1 MQVRRHLLYCYHLS
15 MSEIQR
21 IVLKNGVTL
30 FPFVS
35 KDEVVDYADKK
46 KCILI
51 AMNAGKVGRSSEE
64 MVSIINRNVGYAD
77 GIAAVAVLK
86 KRGIKNA
93 IKIPGCELWL
103 DIVSRKYKDST
114 FYLVGGKQEVIDT
127 VVEKLQKDFP
137 GIHIAGYRNGYM
149 SDQDEKALIDDIATK
164 KPDVVF
170 VAMGSPKQELLME
183 RMQSLHPAIYQGL
196 GGSFDVYTGRMKRA
210 PEWWIK
216 HNLEGPY
223 RVMTDLKK
231 WKRFVQDLWVMVKIK
246 LGCI

>member
-1 MQVRRHLLYCYHLS
+1 

-21 IVLKNGVTL
+21 IVLKNGVTI

-35 KDEVVDYADKK
+35 KDEVVEYAERQ

-77 GIAAVAVLK
+77 GIAAVEVLK
-86 KRGIKNA
+86 KRGVKA
-93 IKIPGCELWL
+93 ATKIPGCELWL
-103 DIVSRKYKDST
+103 EIVSKKYKDST
-114 FYLVGGKQEVIDT
+114 FYLVGGKQEVIDS
-127 VVEKLQKDFP
+127 VVERLQKDYP
-137 GIHIAGYRNGYM
+137 GIRIVGYRNGYL
-149 SDQDEKALIDDIATK
+149 SEQDERLLIEDVASK

-183 RMQSLHPAIYQGL
+183 RMQNRHQAIYQGL

-210 PEWWIK
+210 PEWLVK

-246 LGCI
+246 LGFI